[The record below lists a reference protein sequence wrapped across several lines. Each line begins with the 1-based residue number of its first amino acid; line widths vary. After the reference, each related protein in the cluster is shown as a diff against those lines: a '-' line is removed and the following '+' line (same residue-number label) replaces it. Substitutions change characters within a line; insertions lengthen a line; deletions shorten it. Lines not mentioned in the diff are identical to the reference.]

1 MLYFNREEAQ
11 MLTHT
16 AEVMGDRVSVDLGYT
31 PENDL
36 TLDRIG
42 QIGNA
47 MKRSQSGAL
56 VITGEDI
63 SHRDAAL
70 VFAAVVQAELNH
82 WIPNASQRLIH
93 RAGHALGVRHPV
105 MLSDNKDCGSEPGWH
120 ALIADWVAGIY
131 VRRCVTCCRLYA
143 DGTPE

>member
-1 MLYFNREEAQ
+1 MLHFNREDGQ
-11 MLTHT
+11 MLAHIG
-16 AEVMGDRVSVDLGYT
+16 EVMGDRVAEDEYT
-31 PENDL
+31 DE
-36 TLDRIG
+36 DREVVNRIDGIG
-42 QIGNA
+42 RKMEGGGT
-47 MKRSQSGAL
+47 GAL

-63 SHRDAAL
+63 SHMDAAL